1 MTGTVLNLGAASH
14 SLDPEMDSVHVGLTL
29 ALMEQSPRNGW
40 AFQTAC
46 GESGRAMRATQCVLF
61 SLPCQSHSTIW
72 VYASVSSFCQVGFR
86 EGLFLT
92 TLY

>member
-14 SLDPEMDSVHVGLTL
+14 GLDPEMDRVHVGLTL

-46 GESGRAMRATQCVLF
+46 VESGRAMRATQCVLF
-61 SLPCQSHSTIW
+61 SLSCQSHSTIW
-72 VYASVSSFCQVGFR
+72 AYASVSSFCQVGFR